1 MSTLQNTQL
10 QKMHEKSGWL
20 ILSRIFNFLIH
31 VSFFCDIE
39 SLYRKRWR
47 GFSFQCLVKSM
58 HKCRFICFCSFVMK
72 SWRCKYRFLFGFFL
86 SFFLNIFV
94 LYVVEEVLLIF
105 CVEFFFVWFYE
116 KTSQYFFCCPQQ
128 LTGITF
134 FIYHYL
140 LFDSLFSIWKKADL
154 LMLEKICHDWLM
166 IDSEWGIE
174 WGLRHHIFCNNCSK
188 NLHFFIFCRGRK

>member
-105 CVEFFFVWFYE
+105 CVDFFLFGFMRKRVNI
-116 KTSQYFFCCPQQ
+116 FFCCPQQ

-134 FIYHYL
+134 FYL
-140 LFDSLFSIWKKADL
+140 SLFTFWLSFFNMKKRRICWCWKKFV
-154 LMLEKICHDWLM
+154 M
-166 IDSEWGIE
+166 ID
-174 WGLRHHIFCNNCSK
+174 
-188 NLHFFIFCRGRK
+188 